1 MKLLD
6 VLGTS
11 SETFSVG
18 LGEKKVELRTVDG
31 VLHFRNFGGGWEEAS
46 SASVKESL
54 RPRSYVPGL
63 ALAEKELFVH
73 SGSLWYTE
81 VPFTASSFLLD
92 ASKVTKVVD
101 LNNFTSLNV
110 AQYVNTNVALSAE
123 TSDQVY
129 VFGSTSGA
137 SFIRLYLPPANTLQI
152 GRHYDLINTSEV
164 SVQVYRSGDTSPLL
178 VVQPNQKA
186 FFFVTTNTNVGGT
199 WYTFNYSS
207 GGGGGG
213 GGSSAIVV
221 TLDLGQYGGVNP
233 FGLGNVV
240 TYNPLSS
247 PPKWEKA
254 TSTNYNLGSV
264 GVVTTVA
271 SLSITV
277 TFLGEV
283 DVFSDLT
290 VGSTYYLS
298 DTSPGNYT
306 DSRGTYNVPLFVA
319 TSQTKGVLLSASDS
333 DNRFNKRTLL
343 TLNVDQEYTLTLPG
357 KHVQYEGYV
366 LSEPRYVSFKATCYP
381 GSPPSVIVETF
392 SSYVTDTESD
402 GFLCFVDKGS
412 NVVLKNKLQSTVT
425 LLLFVRGY

>member
-110 AQYVNTNVALSAE
+110 AQYVNVNAALSAE

-129 VFGSTSGA
+129 VYGSTSGA
-137 SFIRLYLPPANTLQI
+137 SFIRLFLPPANTLQV

-164 SVQVYRSGDTSPLL
+164 SVQVYRSGDNSPTL
-178 VVQPNQKA
+178 VLQQGQKA
-186 FFFVTTNTNVGGT
+186 FFFLTTNTTATGV

-221 TLDLGQYGGVNP
+221 ALDLGQYGGVNP

-240 TYNPLSS
+240 TYNVNAS
-247 PPKWEKA
+247 PRKWEKA
-254 TSTNYNLGSV
+254 TSTNYNLGPV

-283 DVFSDLT
+283 DTFSDLT

-298 DTSPGNYT
+298 DVVPGAYT
-306 DSRGTYNVPLFVA
+306 DSPGTYNVPVFVA
-319 TSQTKGVLLSASDS
+319 TAQTKGVLLSASDS
-333 DNRFNKRTLL
+333 DVRFNKRTLL
-343 TLNVDQEYTLTLPG
+343 TLNVDEEYTLTVPS
-357 KHVQYEGYV
+357 KHLQYEGYV

-381 GSPPSVIVETF
+381 GSPPNVTVETF

-412 NVVLKNKLQSTVT
+412 SVVLKNKLQSTVT